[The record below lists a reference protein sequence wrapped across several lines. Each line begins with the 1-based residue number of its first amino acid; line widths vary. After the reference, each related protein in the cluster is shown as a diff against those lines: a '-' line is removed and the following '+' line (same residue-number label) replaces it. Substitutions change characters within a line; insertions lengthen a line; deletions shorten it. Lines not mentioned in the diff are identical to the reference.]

1 MFQRI
6 KNVLTPQE
14 ILEIRQ
20 IAGRVKFVD
29 GKVSNPH
36 NLAKNNLQ
44 MDIGQPEAQR
54 ASQIAGNAM
63 ARSEEFQNIVFPKR
77 IASPVLCRY
86 DKDMNYGSHADSP
99 MITLPNGP
107 LRSDVSGTLFIADP
121 SSYEGGELMIHL
133 GTETI
138 TIKGEPGSMVV
149 YPSTTLHEVVPVV
162 SGQRLVLIT
171 FIESTIPDQIHRELL
186 YSLNEVYAREGLN
199 MAWENRT
206 QLQYVIA
213 NLHRSW
219 AS

>member
-1 MFQRI
+1 MFQLI

-44 MDIGQPEAQR
+44 MDISQPEAQR
-54 ASQIAGNAM
+54 ASQIAGAAM
-63 ARSEEFQNIVFPKR
+63 TRCEEFQNIVFPKR
-77 IASPVLCRY
+77 IASPLLCRY
-86 DKDMNYGSHADSP
+86 DKEMNYGAHADSP
-99 MITLPNGP
+99 MIPLPNGP

-121 SSYEGGELMIHL
+121 PSYEGGELTIHL
-133 GTETI
+133 GTEI
-138 TIKGEPGSMVV
+138 LKIKGEPGSMVV
-149 YPSTTLHEVVPVV
+149 YPSTTLHEVAPVI

-171 FIESTIPDQIHRELL
+171 FIESAIPDPTARELL
-186 YSLNEVYAREGLN
+186 YTLGEVHALEGLK
-199 MAWENRT
+199 MEWENRT
-206 QLQYVIA
+206 RLQYVIA
-213 NLHRSW
+213 NLHRIW